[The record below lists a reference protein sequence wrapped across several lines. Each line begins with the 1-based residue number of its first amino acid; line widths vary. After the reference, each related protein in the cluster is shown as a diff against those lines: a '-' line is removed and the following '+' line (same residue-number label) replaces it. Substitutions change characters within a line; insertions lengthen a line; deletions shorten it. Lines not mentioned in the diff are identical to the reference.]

1 MTPRNSSACL
11 AGPGWT
17 CLWPVFAL
25 HLGQIGTNIVRDFL
39 ATHLECQ
46 PVGDDGEWVVFQHRT
61 ASYVGC
67 NAVCPVPCGFG
78 MGHIRTRRPTG
89 GYVTIFATPVLI
101 TGPIHS
107 LSLGREDTLTPT
119 PTASEGVL
127 RCRHPAMLSCP
138 GSQCSAINSF
148 CVT

>member
-89 GYVTIFATPVLI
+89 GYVAIFATPVLI
-101 TGPIHS
+101 TGPHS
-107 LSLGREDTLTPT
+107 LLISRQGGHAHPPPPPPVRGFSDVDTLQCYP
-119 PTASEGVL
+119 VL
-127 RCRHPAMLSCP
+127 APNALL
-138 GSQCSAINSF
+138 
-148 CVT
+148 